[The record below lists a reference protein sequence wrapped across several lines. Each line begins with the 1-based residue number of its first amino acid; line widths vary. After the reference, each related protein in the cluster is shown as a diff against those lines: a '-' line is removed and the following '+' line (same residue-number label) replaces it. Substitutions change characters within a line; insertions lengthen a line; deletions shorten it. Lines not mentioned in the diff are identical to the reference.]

1 MATAKTKKKKKR
13 SPWPFLL
20 LGLIAV
26 IVFLA
31 WLAWAVFLTVVEPG
45 KKKTGVKSASKPP
58 SEKIMP
64 EEKKQLEEILKKRK

>member
-1 MATAKTKKKKKR
+1 MATAKAKRKKKR
-13 SPWPFLL
+13 SRWPFVL

-31 WLAWAVFLTVVEPG
+31 WLAWAVFVTVIESG

-64 EEKKQLEEILKKRK
+64 DEKKQLEEILKKRK

>member
-1 MATAKTKKKKKR
+1 MV
-13 SPWPFLL
+13 L
-20 LGLIAV
+20 LGLFAV

-31 WLAWAVFLTVVEPG
+31 WLAWAVFVTVIEPE
-45 KKKTGVKSASKPP
+45 KKKTGVKSTPKPP